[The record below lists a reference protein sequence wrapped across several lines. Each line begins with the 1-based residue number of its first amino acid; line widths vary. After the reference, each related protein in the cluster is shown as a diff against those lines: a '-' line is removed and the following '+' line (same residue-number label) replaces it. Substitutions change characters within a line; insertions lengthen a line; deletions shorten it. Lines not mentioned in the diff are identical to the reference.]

1 MSNRTLVDLRNENLK
16 IAYIQD
22 IKNFSKFTLAFS
34 DVFKSYYGGLI
45 LDLYLIMKL
54 GFDKFSR
61 IVAEAYRANLVSIVN
76 LPILVEKIDN
86 NIINYINK
94 IGIDYIILFLYNKKN
109 FKYLKNLTKIMNI
122 ILNYNKYTKEI
133 LKEYNLSIA
142 GLYIENAS
150 KDLIN
155 EMKKFGFLIINCG
168 VEKSDI
174 NVEKMSF

>member
-1 MSNRTLVDLRNENLK
+1 MSRTLADLRDENLK

-22 IKNFSKFTLAFS
+22 IKNFSKFTLALN

-45 LDLYLIMKL
+45 LDLCLIMKL
-54 GFDKFSR
+54 GFDKFSKV
-61 IVAEAYRANLVSIVN
+61 VAEAYRANLISIVN
-76 LPILVEKIDN
+76 LPILLEKIDD

-94 IGIDYIILFLYNKKN
+94 IGVDYIILFLYNKKN

-133 LKEYNLSIA
+133 LEEDNLSIA
-142 GLYIENAS
+142 GLYVENAS

-155 EMKKFGFLIINCG
+155 EMKKFGLLIINYG

-174 NVEKMSF
+174 NAEKITF

>member
-1 MSNRTLVDLRNENLK
+1 MSRTLADLRDENLK

-22 IKNFSKFTLAFS
+22 IKNFSKFTLALN

-61 IVAEAYRANLVSIVN
+61 VVAEAYRANLISIAN
-76 LPILVEKIDN
+76 LPILLEKIDD

-94 IGIDYIILFLYNKKN
+94 IGVDYIILFLYNKKN

-122 ILNYNKYTKEI
+122 ILNYNKYTKKI
-133 LKEYNLSIA
+133 LEEDNLSIA
-142 GLYIENAS
+142 GLYVENAS

-155 EMKKFGFLIINCG
+155 EMKKFGLLIINYG

-174 NVEKMSF
+174 NAEKITF

>member
-1 MSNRTLVDLRNENLK
+1 MSRTLADLRDENLK

-22 IKNFSKFTLAFS
+22 IKNFSKFTLALNN
-34 DVFKSYYGGLI
+34 VFKSYYGGLI

-61 IVAEAYRANLVSIVN
+61 VVAEAYRANLISIAN
-76 LPILVEKIDN
+76 LPILLEKIDD

-94 IGIDYIILFLYNKKN
+94 IGVDYIILFLYNKKN

-122 ILNYNKYTKEI
+122 ILNYNKYTKKI
-133 LKEYNLSIA
+133 LEEDNLSIA
-142 GLYIENAS
+142 GLYVENAS

-155 EMKKFGFLIINCG
+155 EMKKFGLLIINYG

-174 NVEKMSF
+174 NAEKITF

>member
-1 MSNRTLVDLRNENLK
+1 MSRTLADLRDENLK

-22 IKNFSKFTLAFS
+22 IKNFSKFTLALN

-61 IVAEAYRANLVSIVN
+61 VVAEAYRANLISIAN
-76 LPILVEKIDN
+76 LPILLEKIDD

-94 IGIDYIILFLYNKKN
+94 IGVDYIILFLYNKKN

-133 LKEYNLSIA
+133 LEEDNLSIA
-142 GLYIENAS
+142 GLYVENAN

-155 EMKKFGFLIINCG
+155 EMKKFGLPVINYG

-174 NVEKMSF
+174 NAEKITF